1 MSKKDKI
8 GDLSDPY
15 RVKEGKRLKLEK
27 YNPDD
32 TGDYSGDDRKIRA
45 EEQTKVL
52 LERLF
57 KLQERLYAGQ
67 QNSLLIV
74 LQAMDAGGKDG
85 TIKNVFRGLNPQGVR
100 VTSFKV
106 PSSEEAG
113 HDFLWRVHK
122 EAPARGMMAV
132 FNRSHYE
139 DVLVTRVHGLVKDKE
154 AKRRFDHIRNFERL
168 LLERGTLVVKFF
180 LHISKEEQAQRLQAR
195 IDDPERRWKFSPSDL
210 EERKLWDSYQSAF
223 EDALSETSSVDAPW
237 YVIPANHKWYRNLV
251 IVDAL
256 VKALVDLGP
265 QLPPEPA
272 GVDFSSLRVV

>member
-1 MSKKDKI
+1 MSKKFKV
-8 GDLSDPY
+8 GDISDPY
-15 RVKEGKRLKLEK
+15 RVREGKRLKLEK
-27 YNPDD
+27 YDPDD
-32 TGDYSGDDRKIRA
+32 VGDYSGDDGKVRA
-45 EEQTKVL
+45 EQRTASQLAE
-52 LERLF
+52 LF

-67 QNSLLIV
+67 QHSVLIV

-85 TIKNVFRGLNPQGVR
+85 TIKHVFRGLNPQGVR

-154 AKRRFDHIRNFERL
+154 AQRRFEHIRNFENL
-168 LLERGTLVVKFF
+168 LLERGTLVLKFF
-180 LHISKEEQAQRLQAR
+180 LHISKDEQAKRLQAR
-195 IDDPERRWKFSPSDL
+195 IDDPERRWKFSPADL
-210 EERKLWDSYQSAF
+210 EERKLWTEYHSAF
-223 EDALSETSSVDAPW
+223 EDALTETSSTQAPW
-237 YVIPANHKWYRNLV
+237 FVVPANHKWYRNLV

-256 VKALVDLGP
+256 VAALEDLELE
-265 QLPPEPA
+265 LPPEPA
-272 GVDFSSLRVV
+272 GVDFAHLRVE